1 MGNTNKIKL
10 IQVEEMKNIKLNYNH
25 SDQAKNKEGDLWK
38 KLKNVTKYNKFKKN
52 RGVIWSF

>member
-1 MGNTNKIKL
+1 M
-10 IQVEEMKNIKLNYNH
+10 QVEEMKNIKLNYNH